1 MRVLGERLKA
11 IETLI
16 PKGVRVADIGTDH
29 GHLPISLIKSGK
41 STRVIAC
48 DIREKP
54 LSNARENIIK
64 TATEGIELR
73 LGDGL
78 SPILSGEVDYI
89 VIAGMGGEVIASILD
104 AADWVKDREYT
115 LLLQPMTSA
124 DALRK
129 YLSENL
135 FEIESETAVFDADK
149 LYTVIKAV
157 FSGKPQP
164 TSEAFYR
171 IGRLDSADS
180 TAREY
185 INKQIKIVKKC
196 ADDLARAGR
205 DDEAG
210 RFTAL
215 LLEMEKN
222 I

>member
-1 MRVLGERLKA
+1 MRVLGERLNA

-29 GHLPISLIKSGK
+29 GHLPISLIRSGK
-41 STRVIAC
+41 CSRVIAC

-54 LSNARENIIK
+54 LENARKNIEK

-78 SPILSGEVDYI
+78 SPISPDDADYI
-89 VIAGMGGEVIASILD
+89 VIAGMGGEVIAGIL
-104 AADWVKDREYT
+104 AAASWIKSEKYT

-135 FEIESETAVFDADK
+135 FKIESETAVGDSGK

-157 FSGKPQP
+157 YSGFPQP
-164 TSEAFYR
+164 TDEAFLR
-171 IGRLDSADS
+171 IGLLRAD
-180 TAREY
+180 TDAACQY
-185 INKQIKIVKKC
+185 IDKQIKIVKKC
-196 ADDLARAGR
+196 VDDLSAAGKLS
-205 DDEAG
+205 EAEKF
-210 RFTAL
+210 RSL
-215 LLEMEKN
+215 LFEMEKRS
-222 I
+222 